1 VTFEVAPDLTLTP
14 LEGQARTIQEWTTT
28 FHLVAVA
35 LDPYT
40 YESAW
45 ILDRGGKIL
54 RIFAEADCR
63 VSFLVTCSADEA
75 REFLGPWAKE
85 FLTFVDPDRSVVRS
99 LGLERLPAL
108 VHVNM
113 DHQVEGKA
121 EGWQP
126 DDWREVTDHLAKVMS
141 WSRPTIPEPGDPVP
155 YEGTPA

>member
-1 VTFEVAPDLTLTP
+1 
-14 LEGQARTIQEWTTT
+14 
-28 FHLVAVA
+28 
-35 LDPYT
+35 
-40 YESAW
+40 
-45 ILDRGGKIL
+45 
-54 RIFAEADCR
+54 
-63 VSFLVTCSADEA
+63 
-75 REFLGPWAKE
+75 
-85 FLTFVDPDRSVVRS
+85 VVRS

>member
-1 VTFEVAPDLTLTP
+1 
-14 LEGQARTIQEWTTT
+14 
-28 FHLVAVA
+28 
-35 LDPYT
+35 
-40 YESAW
+40 
-45 ILDRGGKIL
+45 
-54 RIFAEADCR
+54 

>member
-1 VTFEVAPDLTLTP
+1 VTVEVPADLTLTP
-14 LEGQARTIQEWTTT
+14 LEGEARTVEEWTTT
-28 FHLVAVA
+28 FHLVFVA

-54 RIFAEADCR
+54 RVFAEADCR
-63 VSFLVTCSADEA
+63 VAWLVTCPPDEA

-85 FLTFVDPDRSVVRS
+85 FLTFVDPDRTAVKTMGV
-99 LGLERLPAL
+99 ERLPAFIHL
-108 VHVNM
+108 NQ
-113 DHQVEGKA
+113 DHAVEGKA

-126 DDWREVTDHLAKVMS
+126 DDWREVAEHLAQVMS
-141 WSRPTIPEPGDPVP
+141 WSSPTIPQPGDPVP